1 MAQRTGTRRYMV
13 DRVLADWITRARA
26 LELRVCRSEERTRA
40 DLAAALRV
48 HVARY
53 VRQEH
58 YRIPV

>member
-1 MAQRTGTRRYMV
+1 MV
-13 DRVLADWITRARA
+13 DRVLADWITRACA

-53 VRQEH
+53 VRQGH
-58 YRIPV
+58 DRIPV